1 MFKLKRSSG
10 SMKQQPRTVF
20 VLAQDP
26 PARTKEYYA
35 CTAWDSEISKNHGF
49 IWWGERSYLT
59 FNIIREDQVCLSML
73 LFLPPV
79 SRTGKSTTVNQC
91 TLYATNAEGLCFVRS
106 RRKTLTH
113 STYSSQAGAFVY
125 CFQLRKPMC
134 VDSSYRYDLSISLV
148 VIHRP

>member
-1 MFKLKRSSG
+1 
-10 SMKQQPRTVF
+10 MKQQPRTVF

-26 PARTKEYYA
+26 PARTKEYCA
-35 CTAWDSEISKNHGF
+35 CTAGDSEISKNRGF
-49 IWWGERSYLT
+49 IWWGERSYIYLT
-59 FNIIREDQVCLSML
+59 FNIIREDQACLSMP

-91 TLYATNAEGLCFVRS
+91 TMYATNAEGLCFVRS

-113 STYSSQAGAFVY
+113 STYSSQAGVFVY

-134 VDSSYRYDLSISLV
+134 VDSSYRYDPSISLV